1 MNRLNILTTA
11 DYPTFLPLLQASIQH
26 CQPEWPID
34 IHWWVLKTN
43 TKPLPS
49 LTIPHTIVEDKEE
62 HEFIN
67 DVIDQEDG
75 FFYIIGSDNCVH
87 PDLLR
92 KTINAV
98 TQGFVFPQ
106 ILEDGALRE
115 VKVAPSCIDRSQ
127 FLFHKNAVGDTKWL
141 AVDGADGYFINEI
154 YNDYFKTLE
163 TPLAFSQKA
172 SEYLL
177 LNANSSATLEPGAL
191 ISPDRNY
198 YEEHNYS

>member
-67 DVIDQEDG
+67 DVIDQEDIQSKNTADVIDILDDLPG
-75 FFYIIGSDNCVH
+75 VSFENIFSSKNSFFIASSR
-87 PDLLR
+87 LS
-92 KTINAV
+92 
-98 TQGFVFPQ
+98 
-106 ILEDGALRE
+106 ILT
-115 VKVAPSCIDRSQ
+115 SICSTFC
-127 FLFHKNAVGDTKWL
+127 FL
-141 AVDGADGYFINEI
+141 
-154 YNDYFKTLE
+154 
-163 TPLAFSQKA
+163 
-172 SEYLL
+172 YL
-177 LNANSSATLEPGAL
+177 
-191 ISPDRNY
+191 Y
-198 YEEHNYS
+198 K